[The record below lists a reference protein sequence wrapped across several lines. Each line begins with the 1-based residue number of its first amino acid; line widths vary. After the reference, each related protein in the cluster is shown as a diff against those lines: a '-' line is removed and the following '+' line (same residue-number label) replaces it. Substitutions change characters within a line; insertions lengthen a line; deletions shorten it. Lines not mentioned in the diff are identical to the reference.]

1 MTLLPAVINL
11 SSLNGKNL
19 TDVVGKPCKEPCF
32 SSFFLPVLHS
42 YTCYNKHDTY
52 VGKENIKIYY
62 LQSNGSYQANS
73 LISVFLSEVEH

>member
-1 MTLLPAVINL
+1 MTLLPAVINSL
-11 SSLNGKNL
+11 SLNGKNL

-32 SSFFLPVLHS
+32 SSFLLPLLHS

-52 VGKENIKIYY
+52 AGTENIKIYH
-62 LQSNGSYQANS
+62 LQSHGSYQANS